1 MIYRLKKAQ
10 NVSCVLSMGG
20 SQNAPVPHHNNIIVC
35 CEEERR
41 WDIQSRIF
49 FFLHS
54 SPLSILQLYSLFRGG
69 DIEANIIKCTF
80 KRQFC
85 F

>member
-20 SQNAPVPHHNNIIVC
+20 SQNAPVPHHNNIIVR

-49 FFLHS
+49 FLHG
-54 SPLSILQLYSLFRGG
+54 SPLSILQLYSLYRGG